1 MSPHIIRESNLIS
14 FSGMTTRLVHCAN
27 EPGQEFGGVSATL
40 DFSTTFAQPA
50 PGQPVVFDY
59 SRCGN
64 PTRLALE
71 R

>member
-1 MSPHIIRESNLIS
+1 
-14 FSGMTTRLVHCAN
+14 MTTRLVHCAN
-27 EPGQEFGGVSATL
+27 EPGQEFGGVSATIDL
-40 DFSTTFAQPA
+40 STTFAQPA

-64 PTRLALE
+64 PTSLALE